1 MVSWLRRKIL
11 RLYRFAIVPCFFIPL
26 FFYFVRQSVR
36 LFACETIILLDCSP
50 VSLFASYSHFFKFF
64 KIFLRLRTNKNNNFA
79 FCN

>member
-36 LFACETIILLDCSP
+36 LFAYETIRLQDCQTVRPLACSP
-50 VSLFASYSHFFKFF
+50 RIH
-64 KIFLRLRTNKNNNFA
+64 IFLSFLKSF
-79 FCN
+79 